1 MNETISDQGG
11 AIYKRHSLLK
21 RSPRHSREW
30 FSRYYEANH
39 GPLAASQAGFR
50 KFSIRYVQNHVE
62 TFADGA
68 EPLFDGVTM
77 TTQAPREDYTR
88 GFFNEPDYDNVKP
101 DELYLFD
108 LTKTV
113 SVLGREETAID
124 GPLTPFK
131 ALILSTSEQID
142 DLVANVRS
150 NLRRLVINRMET
162 ATASALGF
170 QGAKFQYD
178 VLAEAWFQDDGVRHD
193 ASEATARSAAPAA
206 AAAPL
211 FFPVREVLIF
221 GPEKPWRV

>member
-1 MNETISDQGG
+1 MNRAISDQDG
-11 AIYKRHSLLK
+11 AIYKRHSFLK
-21 RSPRHSREW
+21 RNRRHSRQW

-62 TFADGA
+62 TSADGA
-68 EPLFDGVTM
+68 EPLFDGITM
-77 TTQAPREDYTR
+77 TTQVPREDYTR

-113 SVLGREETAID
+113 SVLGREETAIG

-131 ALILSTSEQID
+131 ALILGTSGQID
-142 DLVANVRS
+142 GLVADMRS
-150 NLRRLVINRMET
+150 NLRRLVINRLET

-170 QGAKFQYD
+170 EGAKFQYD
-178 VLAEAWFQDDGVRHD
+178 VLAEAWFEDDAARHA
-193 ASEATARSAAPAA
+193 ASEATIRSSASAAS
-206 AAAPL
+206 APL
-211 FFPVREVLIF
+211 FLPVREVLIF